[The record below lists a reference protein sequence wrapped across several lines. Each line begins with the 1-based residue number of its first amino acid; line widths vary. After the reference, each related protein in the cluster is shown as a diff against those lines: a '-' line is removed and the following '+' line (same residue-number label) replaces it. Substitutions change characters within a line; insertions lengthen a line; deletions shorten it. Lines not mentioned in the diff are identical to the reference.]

1 MSPTDNPHSEAAVL
15 SDKSSFKEVV
25 DDTCNRLWDRKVQ
38 FSIRRIRELEDMLK
52 TLELELDMMIR
63 DEQR

>member
-1 MSPTDNPHSEAAVL
+1 MSPTDNPRSEAAVL

-38 FSIRRIRELEDMLK
+38 FSIRRIRELEDILK

-63 DEQR
+63 DEHR

>member
-1 MSPTDNPHSEAAVL
+1 MDNPSSEAAVF

-25 DDTCNRLWDRKVQ
+25 DETCNRLWDRKVQ
-38 FSIRRIRELEDMLK
+38 FSIRRIRELEDRLK

-63 DEQR
+63 DEPQ

>member
-1 MSPTDNPHSEAAVL
+1 MDNPCSEAAVL

-25 DDTCNRLWDRKVQ
+25 DEACNRLWDRKVQ
-38 FSIRRIRELEDMLK
+38 FSIRRIRELEDRLK

-63 DEQR
+63 DEAQ